1 MVRFPLNPAPA
12 PAYAGR
18 IKELRVRPIVF
29 AVGVSLAAVSLAG
42 PAMAAQRPAYGPAWG
57 TTPGDP
63 WERSN
68 RTGFAI
74 EQALDKAIIGP
85 ATKVNKF
92 LTPGII
98 GKAIHN
104 FLVNL
109 GEPLVVANDML
120 QLRPA
125 RAGKALVRFV
135 VNSVFGV
142 AGTIDAAGKGGL
154 PHRNSSFGDT
164 LARYGVKPG
173 PYIFLPLIG
182 PSTVRDLFGNAVDD
196 AINPV
201 NFVAYPYRTESAI
214 TLAVMGGL
222 DQRLLNDEDLR
233 TLMGQ
238 AADPYA
244 TLRST
249 YLQNREGEIHGDTP
263 PPVLPDLEDPAA
275 APAKA
280 SIDPAGQPGA
290 VAPAGDQTATL
301 KPLPDQE
308 GGNADG
314 HVPRALDQG
323 EGQGH
328 LGAQTENRAEQ
339 GVGGFL
345 YADAGG
351 GDDHGAAH
359 GRHETFDRDD

>member
-1 MVRFPLNPAPA
+1 
-12 PAYAGR
+12 
-18 IKELRVRPIVF
+18 VRPIIL
-29 AVGVSLAAVSLAG
+29 AVGVSLAAACLAS
-42 PAMAAQRPAYGPAWG
+42 PVAAAPRPATGPAWG
-57 TTPGDP
+57 STPGDP

-74 EQALDKAIIGP
+74 EQALDRAIIGP
-85 ATKVNKF
+85 AAKVNKF

-125 RAGKALVRFV
+125 RAGKAFVRFV
-135 VNSVFGV
+135 VNSVFGL
-142 AGTIDAAGKGGL
+142 AGTIDAAAKGGL

-164 LARYGVKPG
+164 LERYGVKPG
-173 PYIFLPLIG
+173 PYIFLPLVG

-196 AINPV
+196 AINPA
-201 NFVAYPYRTESAI
+201 NFVAYPYRTEAAI
-214 TLAVMGGL
+214 TLAVAGGM
-222 DQRLLNDEDLR
+222 DQRVQNDENLR
-233 TLMGQ
+233 TLLGQ

-249 YLQNREGEIHGDTP
+249 YLQNREGEINGDKP
-263 PPVLPDLEDPAA
+263 PTALPDLEDPGAA
-275 APAKA
+275 LTSPPANA
-280 SIDPAGQPGA
+280 SVDPAGHA
-290 VAPAGDQTATL
+290 DIAPAPADDQASSL
-301 KPLPDQE
+301 KALPDQQ

-314 HVPRALDQG
+314 DVPGALDQG
-323 EGQGH
+323 KSKGH
-328 LGAQTENRAEQ
+328 LGPQAENGPQQ
-339 GVGGFL
+339 GVGGLL
-345 YADAGG
+345 YANAGG
-351 GDDHGAAH
+351 GDDNGASH

>member
-1 MVRFPLNPAPA
+1 
-12 PAYAGR
+12 
-18 IKELRVRPIVF
+18 VRPIVI
-29 AVGVSLAAVSLAG
+29 AVGVSLAATCLA
-42 PAMAAQRPAYGPAWG
+42 ASASAAPHAAAGPAWG
-57 TTPGDP
+57 ATRGDP

-74 EQALDKAIIGP
+74 EQALDRAIIGP

-142 AGTIDAAGKGGL
+142 AGTIDAAGKGGI

-182 PSTVRDLFGNAVDD
+182 PSTVRDLFGNGVDD
-196 AINPV
+196 VMNPV
-201 NFVAYPYRTESAI
+201 NFVAYPYRTETAI
-214 TLAVMGGL
+214 TLAVTGGL

-233 TLMGQ
+233 TLLGQ

-249 YLQNREGEIHGDTP
+249 YLQNREGEINGGKP
-263 PPVLPDLEDPAA
+263 PATLPDLEDPG
-275 APAKA
+275 APAA
-280 SIDPAGQPGA
+280 SSS
-290 VAPAGDQTATL
+290 VAPAGQSDVVPPAGDKAAPL
-301 KPLPDQE
+301 KALPDQQ
-308 GGNADG
+308 GGNPDG
-314 HVPRALDQG
+314 QVPGALDQG
-323 EGQGH
+323 QSQGH
-328 LGAQTENRAEQ
+328 LGAQAENGTEDGIGR
-339 GVGGFL
+339 L
-345 YADAGG
+345 LDADAGG
-351 GDDHGAAH
+351 GDDNSAAH
-359 GRHETFDRDD
+359 GRHQTFDRDD